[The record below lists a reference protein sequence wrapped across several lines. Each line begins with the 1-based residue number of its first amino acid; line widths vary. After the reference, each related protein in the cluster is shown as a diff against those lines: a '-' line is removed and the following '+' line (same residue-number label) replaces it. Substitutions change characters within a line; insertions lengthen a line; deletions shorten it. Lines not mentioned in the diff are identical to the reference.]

1 MYSFKGTLHL
11 DSESQAIPLDNQQ
24 LLLQSS
30 FLRNTDWAVGII
42 AYAGPETK
50 LSLNQKKPPFKTS
63 RLDKR
68 LNKYTSAH
76 LFWFVSVVCRV
87 SCALTRVCPSCAS
100 RVYRYVL
107 ILFVINMLIN
117 LGMGIGGGLFDY
129 YYAEDSPYLTVRAT
143 SPHCVAIGRPIFELY

>member
-1 MYSFKGTLHL
+1 
-11 DSESQAIPLDNQQ
+11 
-24 LLLQSS
+24 
-30 FLRNTDWAVGII
+30 VGII

-68 LNKYTSAH
+68 LNKYTPAH
-76 LFWFVSVVCRV
+76 LLVRECRV
-87 SCALTRVCPSCAS
+87 WCVHTDACVCLVFH
-100 RVYRYVL
+100 VYRYVL

-143 SPHCVAIGRPIFELY
+143 SPHCVANAGQQLTLAGAQALTN